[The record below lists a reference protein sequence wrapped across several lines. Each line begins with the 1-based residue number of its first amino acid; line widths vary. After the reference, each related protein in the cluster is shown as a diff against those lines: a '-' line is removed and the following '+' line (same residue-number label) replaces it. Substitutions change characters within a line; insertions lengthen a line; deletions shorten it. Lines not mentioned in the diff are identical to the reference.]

1 MMKNNKVKFEL
12 LSKDETVE
20 FGSNWITLGYKVIND
35 KKIDRIMLKYK
46 LEDTDFIMI
55 QTINKDYKAK
65 SFQATSD
72 GRYAIDNKY
81 KLWIEELVPN
91 LNFKIYN
98 KQQAKEINIPYDE
111 VYFEKQDLVEVVEG
125 KYKGMVGK
133 VLNVSEVYS
142 IQQNRK
148 LDNWYV
154 VNFGNDNVKG
164 FGTMQLELKS
174 RF

>member
-1 MMKNNKVKFEL
+1 MKNNKVKFEL

-72 GRYAIDNKY
+72 GRFAIDNKY

-91 LNFKIYN
+91 LSFKIYN

-133 VLNVSEVYS
+133 VLNISEVYS

-148 LDNWYV
+148 LDNWYI

>member
-1 MMKNNKVKFEL
+1 MKNNKVRFEL

-20 FGSNWITLGYKVIND
+20 LGSNWITLGYKVIND

-72 GRYAIDNKY
+72 GRFAIDNKY

-148 LDNWYV
+148 LDNWYIV
-154 VNFGNDNVKG
+154 TFGNGNVKG

>member
-1 MMKNNKVKFEL
+1 MKNNKVRFEL

-148 LDNWYV
+148 LDNWYIV
-154 VNFGNDNVKG
+154 TFGNGNVKG

>member
-1 MMKNNKVKFEL
+1 MKNNKVKFEL

-91 LNFKIYN
+91 LGFKIYN

-148 LDNWYV
+148 LDNWYLIT
-154 VNFGNDNVKG
+154 FGNNGNVKG

>member
-1 MMKNNKVKFEL
+1 MKNNKVRFEL

-20 FGSNWITLGYKVIND
+20 FGSNWVTLGYKVIND
-35 KKIDRIMLKYK
+35 KKIERIMLKYK

-81 KLWIEELVPN
+81 KLWIEELIPN

-142 IQQNRK
+142 IEQNRK
-148 LDNWYV
+148 LDNWYI

>member
-1 MMKNNKVKFEL
+1 MKNNKVKFEL

-20 FGSNWITLGYKVIND
+20 FGSNWITLSYKVIND
-35 KKIDRIMLKYK
+35 KKIERIMLKYK

-55 QTINKDYKAK
+55 ETINKDYKAK

-72 GRYAIDNKY
+72 GRFAIDNKY

-111 VYFEKQDLVEVVEG
+111 VYFEKQDLVEVLEG

-148 LDNWYV
+148 LDNWYI

>member
-1 MMKNNKVKFEL
+1 
-12 LSKDETVE
+12 
-20 FGSNWITLGYKVIND
+20 
-35 KKIDRIMLKYK
+35 MLKYK

>member
-1 MMKNNKVKFEL
+1 MKNNKVKFEL

-35 KKIDRIMLKYK
+35 KKIDSIMLKYK

-91 LNFKIYN
+91 LSFKIYN

-142 IQQNRK
+142 IQQDRK
-148 LDNWYV
+148 LDNWYLIT
-154 VNFGNDNVKG
+154 FGNGNVKG